1 MQFYSAKIRLSG
13 SLNNEVR
20 REDLTAAEIGVLRHL
35 HGETALVEI
44 EAAAGSSDRSDAVE
58 RLRLVGVY
66 GEKTVK
72 EVLGTSVHP
81 LPKELPDVAAP
92 PKARKTRASAEPRDP
107 GVPPA
112 PTADAAA
119 DLMG

>member
-20 REDLTAAEIGVLRHL
+20 REDLTAAEIGVLRQI
-35 HGETALVEI
+35 HGETAVTEVKAT
-44 EAAAGSSDRSDAVE
+44 EGSSDRSDAGE
-58 RLRLVGVY
+58 RTRLVGIY

-72 EVLGTSVHP
+72 EVLGTSVHA

-92 PKARKTRASAEPRDP
+92 AKVRKMRASAEPRDP